1 MEICCCLAGFLWDDF
16 PLLINLILAILGG
29 SPAPESTAFSCA
41 TMHVPMDL
49 ASIHESLAPFLEN
62 NTLSREQLAHISAH
76 LELLLKW
83 NLHVNLTS
91 IRSAEDIVRRHFGES
106 LFAARKL
113 MPLIPSPASLVDFG
127 SGAGFPGIPIKIW
140 IPELRVRLI
149 ESRQKKATFLNEV
162 IRTLQ
167 LQDVAVANL
176 RAEELGTQA
185 EAVTL
190 RAVEKFESALPVAQG
205 LVRPGG
211 KLALLIGS
219 QQASIA
225 SSLLPQFS
233 WRAPCQIP
241 LSTSR
246 ILLIGQAPQ

>member
-1 MEICCCLAGFLWDDF
+1 
-16 PLLINLILAILGG
+16 
-29 SPAPESTAFSCA
+29 
-41 TMHVPMDL
+41 MHVCMDS
-49 ASIHESLAPFLEN
+49 ARISEILAPFLEN
-62 NTLSREQLAHISAH
+62 NPLSAEQLALISAN

-83 NLHVNLTS
+83 NSHVNLTS
-91 IRSAEDIVRRHFGES
+91 IRSDEVIVSRHFGES

-113 MPLIPSPASLVDFG
+113 SPLVPPAASLFDLG

-140 IPELRVRLI
+140 IPGLRVVLI

-167 LQDVAVANL
+167 LEDIAVANR

-185 EAVTL
+185 DIVTL
-190 RAVEKFESALPVAQG
+190 RAVEKFERALSIAQG

-219 QQASIA
+219 HQASTTR
-225 SSLLPQFS
+225 SLLPRFS
-233 WRAPCQIP
+233 WQEPDPVP
-241 LSTSR
+241 LSSSR
-246 ILLIGQAPQ
+246 ILLIGHSPH